1 MLLQFA
7 KPVLSKI
14 HRFKDI
20 HRGESCYLIGDGVS
34 VKWFDLAAFSGKT
47 ALPCGYIPF
56 HNDFS
61 RLDVKYLSL
70 AEPFWFYPLIWAPSP
85 LDKLIPNKLQLEYRN
100 IIKHNPNKEFFL
112 NLSNYPTTWNKNI
125 TYLFKDLHDPQL
137 PTDFIT
143 KRINAFRGSVR
154 VSILLAIY
162 LGFDHCYLVGFD
174 YTHKPSRNRHWYEK
188 GQGIFYAHEN
198 YNKIFFETAKE
209 FIDITTI
216 TLDGTSDFI
225 NAVTYKQHTGREPI
239 FRENTELLDERYL
252 KVLSSW
258 PDYTL

>member
-1 MLLQFA
+1 MLVPFA

-34 VKWFDLAAFSGKT
+34 IKWFDLAAFSDKT

-61 RLDVKYLSL
+61 MLDVKYLSL
-70 AEPFWFYPLIWAPSP
+70 AETFWFYPLNWTPSP
-85 LDKLIPNKLQLEYRN
+85 PIKLIPNKLQMEYRN
-100 IIKHNPNKEFFL
+100 VIKNNPKKEFFL

-125 TYLFKDLHDPQL
+125 TYLFKDLCDPRL
-137 PTDFIT
+137 PIDFIT
-143 KRINAFRGSVR
+143 KRINAFQGSVR
-154 VSILLAIY
+154 ASILLAIY

-174 YTHKPSRNRHWYEK
+174 YTHVPSRNLHWYEK
-188 GQGIFYAHEN
+188 GQGIFHAHEN
-198 YNKIFFETAKE
+198 YNKDFFEIAKE

-216 TLDGTSDFI
+216 TLDGTSDFL
-225 NAVTYKQHTGREPI
+225 NAVTYKEHTGREPI

-252 KVLSSW
+252 KVLSTW